1 MAATVHSCVQQPCGY
16 ATMYSTPVA
25 MLPCTTAMWLCY
37 HVQYPYG
44 YAAMYNTNVCTPCG
58 YATMCSAHA
67 FAMLPC
73 QHYVRQPCPIVSQPV
88 WHYSKTAI
96 RHLPCRCS
104 FLQPAMNNKTL
115 VFLWATD
122 VLPDKC
128 GHAGQQHAWASQH
141 GPARAVCISVKC
153 TRHATDQHSPSFLPP
168 SHLHNP
174 LKHLTAS
181 RPQQSAPSWHVAWLV
196 CNAQTSSG
204 KEHDCCAHLRTWAP

>member
-1 MAATVHSCVQQPCGY
+1 MVHVPLKYACLPWLLPCTHVAILPCTAPLWLCYHVQQPCGY
-16 ATMYSTPVA
+16 ATMYSTHMDMLPCTTPMCVA
-25 MLPCTTAMWLCY
+25 MLPCMHPMWL
-37 HVQYPYG
+37 
-44 YAAMYNTNVCTPCG
+44 
-58 YATMCSAHA
+58 
-67 FAMLPC
+67 MLPC
-73 QHYVRQPCPIVSQPV
+73 TVPTLSLCYLASIMYDSHGVCPIVSQPV

-153 TRHATDQHSPSFLPP
+153 TRRATDQHSPSFLPP
-168 SHLHNP
+168 
-174 LKHLTAS
+174 TFII
-181 RPQQSAPSWHVAWLV
+181 R
-196 CNAQTSSG
+196 
-204 KEHDCCAHLRTWAP
+204 